1 MNYTETDRLQ
11 RNNLDALR
19 GIAIIGIVLFHINPT
34 LFPGGFLGVPLF
46 FVLSGYLMYTTSM
59 HRWKQHSFHIL
70 TYYCQRIRKI
80 YPQLFLMVIATCCFL
95 TLFLPKLLIGIRPEI
110 ASIFLGY
117 NNWWQIAQN
126 TSYFSMHAIPS
137 PFKHLWF
144 LAAELQ
150 FYLIW
155 PFLFLLYQKLRE
167 TISRTSAVRHRFPD
181 LEDQICLLFLVLAI
195 VSMIRMFVLYQP
207 GSDPSRV
214 YYGSDTMAF
223 SLLLGVFLGAFRENF
238 PTRTF
243 ISRKSARILWIL
255 SFCILWILFL
265 LVPGESTFLYHGGM
279 FLLSILF
286 TFLVDLMNR
295 QDTAFGSLLGI
306 ALLAVPGRRS
316 YQIYLWHYPILIIL
330 LQLFRH

>member
-1 MNYTETDRLQ
+1 MNLTETDQSQ

-59 HRWKQHSFHIL
+59 RRLGQHNFHIL
-70 TYYCQRIRKI
+70 AYYRQRIKKI
-80 YPQLFLMVIATCCFL
+80 YPQLFLMVISTCCFL

-110 ASIFLGY
+110 TSIFLGY

-144 LAAELQ
+144 LAVELQ

-155 PFLFLLYQKLRE
+155 PFLFLLYQKLRGI
-167 TISRTSAVRHRFPD
+167 ISNAFAIRHKFPD
-181 LEDQICLLFLVLAI
+181 LADQICLLFLGLAI

-214 YYGSDTMAF
+214 YYGTDTMAF

-238 PTRTF
+238 PARTF
-243 ISRKSARILWIL
+243 ISRKTARTLWIL

-265 LVPGESTFLYHGGM
+265 LVSGQSSFLYRGGM

-286 TFLVDLMNR
+286 TFLVDLMSR
-295 QDTAFGSLLGI
+295 QDADFGSLPDI
-306 ALLAVPGRRS
+306 ALLAIPGRRS

-330 LQLFRH
+330 LQLVRH